1 MQYPIPDGLHHT
13 ANDFLVRFAAHLE
26 TLSPVGRV
34 NHINQWL
41 PALRNQRSA
50 IRAGVDAFDQAIVLI
65 TLRSWLDEQ
74 AIVDLERA
82 A

>member
-1 MQYPIPDGLHHT
+1 MLAIPPGLGPT

-26 TLSPVGRV
+26 TLSPVARAA
-34 NHINQWL
+34 HIKQWL

-50 IRAGVDAFDQAIVLI
+50 MRAGVDAFDQAIVLI
-65 TLRSWLDEQ
+65 TLQAWCDEET
-74 AIVDLERA
+74 AIHLEHA

>member
-1 MQYPIPDGLHHT
+1 MQYPIPAGLQHT

-26 TLSPVGRV
+26 TLSPVARAA
-34 NHINQWL
+34 HIKQWL

-50 IRAGVDAFDQAIVLI
+50 MRAGVDAFEQAIVLI
-65 TLRSWLDEQ
+65 TLRSWLNEQ
-74 AIVDLERA
+74 ATVDLERA